1 MRIDSADAEHD
12 AQSLLP
18 SPTSPVDAAGRP
30 RERTAGGTYL
40 MTDDELDRATLAAVR
55 RVKRLRRDLEARR
68 EGLRQMVSLFGDGV
82 PRKGS
87 KVKYDPDT
95 ESVTVD
101 GRACRWPSV
110 EAITTAAKAVFD
122 LEEQL
127 GEAEEHLDKLDPDL
141 V

>member
-1 MRIDSADAEHD
+1 MSVDSADAEHD
-12 AQSLLP
+12 AQSLPP

-55 RVKRLRRDLEARR
+55 RVKRLRRNLEARR
-68 EGLRQMVSLFGDGV
+68 EGLRQLVRLFDDAA

-95 ESVTVD
+95 EGVDVD

-110 EAITTAAKAVFD
+110 GAVTTAAKAVFD

-127 GEAEEHLDKLDPDL
+127 GQAEAHLDKLDPDL